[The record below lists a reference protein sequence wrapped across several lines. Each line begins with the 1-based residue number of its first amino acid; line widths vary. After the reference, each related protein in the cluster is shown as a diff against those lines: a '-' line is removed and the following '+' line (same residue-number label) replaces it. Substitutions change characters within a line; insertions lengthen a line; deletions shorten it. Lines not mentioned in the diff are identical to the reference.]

1 MLKLGKMK
9 TVCPCL
15 NHTRW
20 ENTKEIWFFDVS
32 LVKTSYNI
40 GKHLKKNKGEG
51 MSQPEYAKIIDS
63 VMYLMNYTLNPKLLM
78 LSVD

>member
-1 MLKLGKMK
+1 
-9 TVCPCL
+9 
-15 NHTRW
+15 
-20 ENTKEIWFFDVS
+20 
-32 LVKTSYNI
+32 
-40 GKHLKKNKGEG
+40 